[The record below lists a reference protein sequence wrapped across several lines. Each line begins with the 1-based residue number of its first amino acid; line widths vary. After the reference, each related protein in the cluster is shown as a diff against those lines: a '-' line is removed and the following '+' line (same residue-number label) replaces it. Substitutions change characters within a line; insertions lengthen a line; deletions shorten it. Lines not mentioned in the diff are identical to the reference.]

1 MPRVGRTGER
11 ELDQIIDALNQAGL
25 RVAEA
30 RQEADH
36 MAGRAARAERLA
48 ALGRVA
54 AGVAHEI
61 RNPIAAARLQGE
73 NALAGDDAR
82 RREAIG
88 DMLGQIDRLD
98 GLVGELL
105 AMTQR
110 IEPRPVPVELSAL
123 LSEQVERHKETA
135 AARALAVS
143 VRGGCGMAVLDPGVI
158 CRVLD
163 NLMTNAI
170 RHAPEGGAV
179 VLAADR
185 QPGLLTLSVADS
197 GPGVPAGMA
206 KHLFEPFV
214 TGRPEGT
221 GLGLAIARELTDAHG
236 GRLVLRDAARLR
248 AGPCSP
254 WNCRRRAHGHH
265 PDRGRR
271 PRPAPGDR
279 HRADRPRA
287 QAAEA
292 GDGEAALAWLSRHAA
307 DAVLLDLRM
316 PGMDGMDVLRRI
328 RARPDP
334 PPVAVLTA
342 VPTSD
347 NTIEAM
353 RLGAADHLAKPI
365 GREGLRRCCRACC
378 RARRGA
384 HPGRPGGAREGEL
397 VGSSAAMRE
406 VQKSIGL
413 LADSDATVL
422 LLGETGT
429 GKEVVARAIHGH
441 GRRARAP
448 FVPVNCAAIPAEL
461 LESLLFGHVRGAFTG
476 AVADRAGS
484 FRDAQG
490 GTLFLDEIGD
500 MDLAMQAK
508 LLRALQE
515 RVVTPVG
522 GRPVPI
528 DVRVVAATHRDLQQS
543 VRDGRFREDL
553 YYRLGVVPVA
563 LPPLRER
570 LADIVPLAEHF
581 LALSAEGGPA
591 KRLSADAAAR
601 LLAHPWPGNV
611 RELLN
616 AMKRASTLVRR
627 PVISAGDLAFLA
639 TPGLRAAAATDAT
652 DWLAGTLPEAVE
664 RVEREMMR
672 RALLAS
678 GGNRAQAAERLGI
691 RRQLLYQKLERYG
704 LVSPNGTDDVPE
716 ADAAA
721 VPG

>member
-1 MPRVGRTGER
+1 MTPRK
-11 ELDQIIDALNQAGL
+11 Q
-25 RVAEA
+25 
-30 RQEADH
+30 
-36 MAGRAARAERLA
+36 
-48 ALGRVA
+48 
-54 AGVAHEI
+54 
-61 RNPIAAARLQGE
+61 
-73 NALAGDDAR
+73 
-82 RREAIG
+82 
-88 DMLGQIDRLD
+88 
-98 GLVGELL
+98 
-105 AMTQR
+105 
-110 IEPRPVPVELSAL
+110 
-123 LSEQVERHKETA
+123 
-135 AARALAVS
+135 
-143 VRGGCGMAVLDPGVI
+143 
-158 CRVLD
+158 
-163 NLMTNAI
+163 
-170 RHAPEGGAV
+170 
-179 VLAADR
+179 
-185 QPGLLTLSVADS
+185 
-197 GPGVPAGMA
+197 
-206 KHLFEPFV
+206 
-214 TGRPEGT
+214 
-221 GLGLAIARELTDAHG
+221 
-236 GRLVLRDAARLR
+236 
-248 AGPCSP
+248 
-254 WNCRRRAHGHH
+254 
-265 PDRGRR
+265 
-271 PRPAPGDR
+271 
-279 HRADRPRA
+279 
-287 QAAEA
+287 
-292 GDGEAALAWLSRHAA
+292 GDGEAALAWLSRHTA

-328 RARPDP
+328 RAKPSP

-365 GREGLRRCCRACC
+365 GREGLQALLSRMLPA
-378 RARRGA
+378 ADA
-384 HPGRPGGAREGEL
+384 APSQPGPTGARDGDL

-406 VQKSIGL
+406 VQKSIGM

-429 GKEVVARAIHGH
+429 GKEVVARAIHRH
-441 GRRARAP
+441 GSRAKAP
-448 FVPVNCAAIPAEL
+448 FVPVNCAAVPAEL

-528 DVRVVAATHRDLQQS
+528 DVRVIAATHRDLLQA

-570 LADIVPLAEHF
+570 LADIIPLAEHF
-581 LALSAEGGPA
+581 LALSADSGPA

-627 PVISAGDLAFLA
+627 SNISAGDLAFLVA
-639 TPGLRAAAATDAT
+639 PDLRPGEPADTP
-652 DWLAGTLPEAVE
+652 DWLTGTMPEAIE
-664 RVEREMMR
+664 RVEREMIR
-672 RALLAS
+672 RALEAS

-704 LVSPNGTDDVPE
+704 VVSPNGTDDVPE
-716 ADAAA
+716 ADSTVA
-721 VPG
+721 PK